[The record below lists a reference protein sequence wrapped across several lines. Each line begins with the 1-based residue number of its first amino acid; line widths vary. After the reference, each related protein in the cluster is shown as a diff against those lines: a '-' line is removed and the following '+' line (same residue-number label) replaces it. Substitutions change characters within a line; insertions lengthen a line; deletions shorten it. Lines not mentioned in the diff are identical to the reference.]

1 MRGFDLYAKRFITPD
16 KTYTHETHIHK
27 DIPGIYPLL
36 FTCCH
41 TSGVLFS
48 PKHSKTIAEYGLG
61 YFVRTSLLGMVILF
75 AVISLVGTV
84 ILLKKGYK
92 PVRMGILSFVL
103 GFFIEFVFMKPDWV
117 LAIGSFRLTGGVLI
131 AVILSAIYWFAVW
144 GVPSY
149 VIQHITKGASA

>member
-1 MRGFDLYAKRFITPD
+1 MPKDLLPMRERTCMKPTFT
-16 KTYTHETHIHK
+16 KTYLVFTISCLLVV
-27 DIPGIYPLL
+27 IPLEL
-36 FTCCH
+36 
-41 TSGVLFS
+41 LFS

-61 YFVRTSLLGMVILF
+61 YFIRTSLLGMVILF
-75 AVISLVGTV
+75 AVISLIGTV
-84 ILLKKGYK
+84 ILLKKWYN

-117 LAIGSFRLTGGVLI
+117 QAIGSFRLTGGVLI
-131 AVILSAIYWFAVW
+131 AVVLSAIYWFAVW